1 MNLFKTKI
9 ERYKN
14 IDNYD
19 MVKVFFINDNN
30 ELLLFRDKSKM
41 EFWHLWFTYIKKNEI
56 SESVILHKI
65 FEELKMLIQKEA
77 LKELRREKV
86 MEGNNFC
93 NAYFYYIKVD
103 LNQKEILKNDL
114 LGIKWFK
121 IDELL
126 KLAQYKN
133 NNIEFNKNTV
143 YLLKEIRKISNNYNK
158 NFI

>member
-9 ERYKN
+9 EQYKN
-14 IDNYD
+14 KDNYD
-19 MVKVFFINDNN
+19 MVKVFFINDNS
-30 ELLLFRDKSKM
+30 EVLLFKEKKQI

-56 SESVILHKI
+56 NETIILHKLY
-65 FEELKMLIQKEA
+65 EELKMVVKKEE
-77 LKELRREKV
+77 LKEISEERAAKE
-86 MEGNNFC
+86 NDFC
-93 NAYFYYIKVD
+93 NVYFYYIKVD

-114 LGIKWFK
+114 LEIKWFK

-158 NFI
+158 SFI

>member
-9 ERYKN
+9 EQYKN
-14 IDNYD
+14 KDNYD
-19 MVKVFFINDNN
+19 MVKVFFINDNS
-30 ELLLFRDKSKM
+30 EVLLFREKSKV

-56 SESVILHKI
+56 GESIILYRI
-65 FEELKMLIQKEA
+65 FEDLKMMFPKEK
-77 LKELRREKV
+77 LKRLRREKV
-86 MEGNNFC
+86 TEINDFYNV
-93 NAYFYYIKVD
+93 YFYYIKVN

-114 LGIKWFK
+114 LEIKWFK

-158 NFI
+158 SFI